1 MKQKF
6 YIAALLLIF
15 AVAFAEAQ
23 PRVVVNIVVS
33 GLSQQDILRYEKNFS
48 KDGFLRLRNGGV
60 DFSECYADYAPTT
73 SAAGLATFATG
84 TMPAIHGVV
93 SSECFD
99 RSGNKF
105 VSLCE
110 KPKTNQT
117 EPANKKV
124 ENNFTTHNFTV
135 GTLTE
140 SMLISSAKNRVITIA
155 HNPISAMILAG
166 HKGECY
172 WLNNNGK
179 WASADCYMQE
189 LPSWVQKSNSD
200 DMNRAFAASV
210 WSGRYARTSYLN
222 THATDI
228 LLQGSGSSRS
238 QKDPSEGWLNTLLS
252 TPSGNLAIF
261 DFAKRA
267 VAQIMSLKA
276 DGSCTMLTLCLDVPR
291 TIAEK
296 YGVDS
301 IEYEDMLYSLDASLA
316 EFLTFLYAQ
325 FPRHSEAAVVLTS
338 DCGIGAVERENSD
351 LKRFNTRQ
359 FEIIMN
365 AFLSARYGQETWVVG
380 YRNGSLYLNHDLVY
394 KYKKSLSEIQNEAAN
409 FALQYRGVAAVSTAT
424 AMRSAQFSRGVLGLA
439 QNGFC
444 PRRSGDVLIMLK
456 PGCIES
462 DAKRVSMSG
471 SAYAYDRHVPLFIYG
486 AGLQPKREAIHV
498 STNQIASTLADL
510 MGVKRPL
517 CSDAEVLPL

>member
-1 MKQKF
+1 MKQRF
-6 YIAALLLIF
+6 CIAALLLIF

-33 GLSQQDILRYEKNFS
+33 GLSHQDIIRYEKNFC

-60 DFSECYADYAPTT
+60 EFSECYADYAPTT
-73 SAAGLATFATG
+73 SEAGLATLATG
-84 TMPAIHGVV
+84 TMPAVHGII
-93 SSECFD
+93 SSNIFD
-99 RSGNKF
+99 RGVGKF
-105 VSLCE
+105 SSLCM
-110 KPKTNQT
+110 KPKTDQT
-117 EPANKKV
+117 ESANKKV

-135 GTLTE
+135 GTLAE
-140 SMLISSAKNRVITIA
+140 SMLLSSAKNKVITVA
-155 HNPISAMILAG
+155 HKSVSAIILAG
-166 HKGECY
+166 HSGECY
-172 WLNNNGK
+172 WLNDNGK
-179 WASADCYMQE
+179 WTSADCYMKD

-200 DMNRAFAASV
+200 EMNRAFASAT
-210 WSGRYARTSYLN
+210 WSGRYVKSRYLN
-222 THATDI
+222 LHATDI
-228 LLQGSGSSRS
+228 LLQGGSGQRS
-238 QKDPSEGWLNTLLS
+238 QKDAADSWVQKMLTSPA
-252 TPSGNLAIF
+252 GNLAMF

-267 VAQIMSLKA
+267 VTQIVSHKA
-276 DGSCTMLTLCLDVPR
+276 DGGCTMLTLCLDVPR
-291 TIAEK
+291 MVAEK

-316 EFLTFLYAQ
+316 EFITFLYAQ
-325 FPRHSEAAVVLTS
+325 FPYHKEAAVVLTS
-338 DCGIGAVERENSD
+338 DSGIGATERENSD

-365 AFLSARYGQETWVVG
+365 AFLSARYGQASWVVG
-380 YRNGSLYLNHDLVY
+380 YANGSLYLNHDLVY
-394 KYKKSLSEIQNEAAN
+394 NNKKNLTDMQNDAAN

-424 AMRSAQFSRGVLGLA
+424 GMRSAQFSRGVLGLV

-444 PRRSGDVLIMLK
+444 PRRSGDVVITLK

-471 SAYAYDRHVPLFIYG
+471 SAYAYDRHVPLFVYG
-486 AGLQPKREAIHV
+486 AGLEPKREAVHI

-517 CSDAEVLPL
+517 CSDAEVLTL